1 MSRKIYM
8 LLSFLLVVS
17 FALTACGAPA
27 TEAPAAPQE
36 PAQPAEP
43 AATEAPAEP
52 AATEAPAQVTI
63 TWWHISTAEEHKALW
78 QKFADEYMAEHPN
91 VNIEITVLENE
102 AFKTKLTTVMQSGEP
117 PDIFQ
122 SWGGGVMNEYA
133 NAGLLKDIT
142 ADLDA
147 DGGAWRNTFAPGAL
161 GVYAY
166 KDQNYG
172 VPWDMGMIGFWY
184 NKDLFAQAGIDAPP
198 TTWTEFVE
206 DVQKLKAAGI
216 TPIAL
221 GEGDKWPGMHMW
233 AYLVTRLGGKANFE
247 GALLRTGSFTDE
259 PFVQAGVM
267 LQDLVALEPFQDGFL
282 GATYGDEAT
291 AMGNGKAAMELMG
304 QWAPAVEKDNSED
317 KQGIGDA
324 LGWFPFPAVEGGA
337 GDPNDAVGG
346 GNGFA
351 IGKNASPEAVDF
363 VKYLTRAESQVQLAE
378 IGVIIPVVK
387 GGEAGLTDPLM
398 ITLQEQLAKAQ
409 YFQLY
414 YDQALPPAMGSV
426 INDST
431 QGLFAGTLTP
441 EQAAQAIEDSAQQ
454 ELK

>member
-1 MSRKIYM
+1 MSRKIYIILM
-8 LLSFLLVVS
+8 LFLIAV
-17 FALTACGAPA
+17 FALSACGSPA
-27 TEAPAAPQE
+27 E
-36 PAQPAEP
+36 EP
-43 AATEAPAEP
+43 AANDNQEMDSSADGDTADEE
-52 AATEAPAQVTI
+52 VTV

-78 QKFADEYMAEHPN
+78 QKLADEYMAEHPN

-133 NAGLLKDIT
+133 DAGLLKDIT

-147 DGGAWRNTFAPGAL
+147 DGGAWRDTFAPGAL
-161 GVYAY
+161 GVYSY
-166 KDQNYG
+166 KDKYYG

-184 NKDLFAQAGIDAPP
+184 NKALFAEAGIDAPP
-198 TTWTEFVE
+198 TTWTEFIE
-206 DVQKLKAAGI
+206 DVEKLKAAGI

-233 AYLVTRLGGKANFE
+233 AYLVTRLGGKDNFE
-247 GALLRTGSFTDE
+247 GALLRTGSFTDD
-259 PFVQAGVM
+259 PFVEAGVI
-267 LQDLVALEPFQDGFL
+267 LQELVALEPFQDGFL

-291 AMGNGKAAMELMG
+291 AMGNGNAAMELMG
-304 QWAPAVEKDNSED
+304 QWAPAVQKDNSAD
-317 KQGIGDA
+317 KEGIGDD
-324 LGWFPFPAVEGGA
+324 LGWFPFPMVEGGA

-351 IGKNASPEAVDF
+351 IGKDASPEAIDF
-363 VKYLTRAESQVQLAE
+363 VKYLSRPESQAQLAE
-378 IGVIIPVVK
+378 IGVAIPVVK
-387 GGEAGLTDPLM
+387 GGEAGMTDPLM
-398 ITLQEQLAKAQ
+398 ITLQQSLAKAQ

-441 EQAAQAIEDSAQQ
+441 EQAAQMIEDSAQQ
-454 ELK
+454 ELGD

>member
-1 MSRKIYM
+1 MTRKIYT
-8 LLSFLLVVS
+8 LISLVLVIA
-17 FALTACGAPA
+17 FALAACTPAATPTAAPQPTKEEA
-27 TEAPAAPQE
+27 KPTDTTAPAAK
-36 PAQPAEP
+36 
-43 AATEAPAEP
+43 
-52 AATEAPAQVTI
+52 VTV
-63 TWWHISTAEEHKALW
+63 TWWHISTADEHKALW
-78 QKFADEYMAEHPN
+78 QKMADEYMASHPD

-122 SWGGGVMNEYA
+122 SWGGGVMNQYA
-133 NAGLLKDIT
+133 EAGLMKDIT
-142 ADLDA
+142 PDLDA

-161 GVYAY
+161 GVYSY
-166 KDQNYG
+166 KDKNYG

-184 NKDLFAQAGIDAPP
+184 NKTLFKQAGIDNPP
-198 TTWTEFVE
+198 TTWSELLS
-206 DVQKLKAAGI
+206 DVKKLKAAGI

-259 PFVQAGVM
+259 PFVKAGTM
-267 LQDLVALEPFQDGFL
+267 LQELVALEPFQDGFL

-291 AMGNGKAAMELMG
+291 AMGNSKAAMELMG
-304 QWAPAVEKDNSED
+304 QWAPAVEKDNSEN
-317 KQGIGDA
+317 KQGLGDA

-346 GNGFA
+346 GNGFG
-351 IGKNASPEAVDF
+351 IGKNASPEAIDF
-363 VKYLTRAESQVQLAE
+363 VKFLTSAENQKRLAA
-378 IGVIIPVVK
+378 INVAIPVVK
-387 GGEAGLTDPLM
+387 GGEAGMTDPLL
-398 ITLQEQLAKAQ
+398 ITLQQSLAKAK

-426 INDST
+426 VNDST

-441 EQAAQAIEDSAQQ
+441 EQAAQAIEDSAKQ
-454 ELK
+454 EIK

>member
-1 MSRKIYM
+1 MSRKIYVILS
-8 LLSFLLVVS
+8 LLLIAS
-17 FALTACGAPA
+17 FALTACGSPATATPAAATDAPAVA
-27 TEAPAAPQE
+27 TEAPAV
-36 PAQPAEP
+36 
-43 AATEAPAEP
+43 ATEASAEK
-52 AATEAPAQVTI
+52 VTV

-78 QKFADEYMAEHPN
+78 QKMADDYMAAHPN

-147 DGGAWRNTFAPGAL
+147 DGGAWRDTFAPGAL

-166 KDQNYG
+166 KDLNYG

-184 NKDLFAQAGIDAPP
+184 NKDLFKQAGIDNPP
-198 TTWTEFVE
+198 TTWTELLE
-206 DVQKLKAAGI
+206 DVTKLKAAGI
-216 TPIAL
+216 TPMAL

-247 GALLRTGSFTDE
+247 GALLRTGSFTDA
-259 PFVQAGVM
+259 PFVEAGVK
-267 LQDLVALEPFQDGFL
+267 LNELIALEPFQDGFL

-291 AMGNGKAAMELMG
+291 AMGNSKAAMELMG
-304 QWAPAVEKDNSED
+304 QWAPAVQKDNSPD
-317 KQGIGDA
+317 KNGIGDN
-324 LGWFPFPAVEGGA
+324 LGWFPFPMVEGGA

-351 IGKNASPEAVDF
+351 IGKNASPEAIDF
-363 VKYLTRAESQVQLAE
+363 VKYLTSAESQVELAK
-378 IGVIIPVVK
+378 IGVAIPVVK
-387 GGEAGLTDPLM
+387 GGEAGMSDPLL
-398 ITLQEQLAKAQ
+398 ITLQESLAKAE

-431 QGLFAGTLTP
+431 QGIFAGTLTP
-441 EQAAQAIEDSAQQ
+441 EEAAQAIEDSAQQ

>member
-1 MSRKIYM
+1 MSRKLYM
-8 LLSFLLVVS
+8 ILSLLLITA
-17 FALTACGAPA
+17 FALSACGSPATPAPA
-27 TEAPAAPQE
+27 DE
-36 PAQPAEP
+36 PADK
-43 AATEAPAEP
+43 
-52 AATEAPAQVTI
+52 VTV

-78 QKFADEYMAEHPN
+78 QKLADEYMAEHPN
-91 VNIEITVLENE
+91 VTVEITVLENE

-133 NAGLLKDIT
+133 EAGLLKDIT

-147 DGGAWRNTFAPGAL
+147 GGGAWRNTFAPGAL
-161 GVYAY
+161 GVYSY
-166 KDQNYG
+166 KDKFYG

-184 NKDLFAQAGIDAPP
+184 NKELFSQAGIDTPP
-198 TTWTEFVE
+198 ATWTEFIDAVE
-206 DVQKLKAAGI
+206 KLKAAGI

-233 AYLVTRLGGKANFE
+233 AYLVTRLGGKPNFE
-247 GALLRTGSFTDE
+247 GALLRSGSFTDE
-259 PFVQAGVM
+259 PFVKAGVM
-267 LQDLVALEPFQDGFL
+267 LQELIALEPFQDGFL

-304 QWAPAVEKDNSED
+304 QWAPAVQKDNSED

-351 IGKNASPEAVDF
+351 IGKNASPEAIDF
-363 VKYLTRAESQVQLAE
+363 VKYLTRAESQKQLAE
-378 IGVIIPVVK
+378 INVAIPVVK
-387 GGEAGLTDPLM
+387 GGEAGMSDPLM

-426 INDST
+426 INDSV
-431 QGLFAGTLTP
+431 QGIFAGTLTP
-441 EQAAQAIEDSAQQ
+441 EQAAQAIEDSAAQ
-454 ELK
+454 ELE